1 MKPGEKVTVH
11 GREFVSELGWGVCN
25 ECHARGGYCSQ
36 MPPCSRGTNPDGV
49 DLTFKKVE
57 A

>member
-11 GREFVSELGWGVCN
+11 GREFVAELGWGLCN

-36 MPPCSRGTNPDGV
+36 MPPCNRGTNPDGV